1 MNRRPDPSG
10 AHHVIA
16 YNWPM
21 YLAGTA
27 VAVGGALAAR
37 RLRGTAR
44 AASRTVRAASRTAR
58 TLSWAAAGA
67 AAWWTAASVAAS
79 HAVYDRSPL
88 HDWTWLAPA
97 LAAAG
102 HPGGPGRHMVVSS
115 GLDEASAPIAALH
128 PGCEQTV
135 ADLYDALPVV
145 ESSLR
150 RARRRVPPRPG
161 TVACTPHALPARDA
175 STDTVIAPFAL
186 HELRLAADRAAA
198 FGEVARVLRPGG
210 ALVLVEHC
218 RDLANIAAYGP
229 GAEHFMPRSRWLRAA
244 HDAGLRLV
252 SERRTAGLVTVFV
265 FVGPTR

>member
-1 MNRRPDPSG
+1 MSRRPAPSG

-27 VAVGGALAAR
+27 VAVGGALAGR
-37 RLRGTAR
+37 RLRGVPR
-44 AASRTVRAASRTAR
+44 AAALT
-58 TLSWAAAGA
+58 AAGA
-67 AAWWTAASVAAS
+67 GAWWTAASLAAS

-102 HPGGPGRHMVVSS
+102 HPDGPGRHLVVSS
-115 GLDEASAPIAALH
+115 GLDEASGPIGARH

-145 ESSLR
+145 EPSLR

-161 TVACTPHALPARDA
+161 TVACTPYALPARDA

-186 HELRLAADRAAA
+186 HELRRAADRSAA

-218 RDLANIAAYGP
+218 RDLANIAVYGP
-229 GAEHFMPRSRWLRAA
+229 GAEHFMPRSRWLRTA
-244 HDAGLRLV
+244 HDAGLRPV
-252 SERRTAGLVTVFV
+252 SERRLAGLVTVFV
-265 FVGPTR
+265 FVRPPR